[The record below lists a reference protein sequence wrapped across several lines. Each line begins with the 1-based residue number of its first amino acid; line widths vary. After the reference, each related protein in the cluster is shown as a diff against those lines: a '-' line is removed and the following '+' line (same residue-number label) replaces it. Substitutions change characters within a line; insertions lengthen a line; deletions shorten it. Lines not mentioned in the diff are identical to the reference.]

1 MPYPTSSAILMNFVQ
16 MKNMMKR
23 EIRKVLILFHI
34 LSCIINIK
42 TKLCFAMLESMK
54 KKHKGIYYDGESHYF
69 IDGGTEKSGY
79 VPVLMY
85 DAKKKKFYEVIDY
98 GDKEL

>member
-1 MPYPTSSAILMNFVQ
+1 MEILLTILYLEKQ
-16 MKNMMKR
+16 LKIDKR
-23 EIRKVLILFHI
+23 WQLWCCGKD
-34 LSCIINIK
+34 
-42 TKLCFAMLESMK
+42 
-54 KKHKGIYYDGESHYF
+54 KGIYYDGESHYF

-85 DAKKKKFYEVIDY
+85 DAKKKKLYEVIDY